1 MRDEKIKGVMA
12 GATEYSVQELGEGVY
27 LGEYALC
34 TIHGINNT
42 GIMLSIDTNETVTLF
57 YGRTDAPDM
66 IRALQESV
74 TMEPVQM
81 EDAGV

>member
-1 MRDEKIKGVMA
+1 MNSKIKNAMD
-12 GATEYSVQELGEGVY
+12 GAKEYTVQELGEGVY
-27 LGEYALC
+27 LGEYAIC
-34 TIHGINNT
+34 SMHGSNQT

-74 TMEPVQM
+74 TMEPVHM